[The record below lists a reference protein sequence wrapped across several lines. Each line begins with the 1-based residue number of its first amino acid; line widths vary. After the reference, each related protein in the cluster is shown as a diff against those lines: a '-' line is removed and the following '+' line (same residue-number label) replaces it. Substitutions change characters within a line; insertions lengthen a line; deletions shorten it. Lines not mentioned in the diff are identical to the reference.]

1 MIPLAVNFLII
12 CWRTWHTSWGHTLR
26 HHMHIH
32 KSDEHFDLPFC
43 VSHSS
48 HVWGTEVRSRSW
60 NCSSAE
66 TEGRQSSVHRTNKS
80 QYSPI
85 HELYLDT
92 WQRRL
97 YDAEEDEDDTDPGK
111 YSTKQ
116 RSLIQTVDC
125 VVVHL
130 HSQRVTYDW
139 HVPSFFPGFMFVIR
153 LPPFSFAMDSSFLR
167 ATKTTRKKK
176 SHRLNW

>member
-66 TEGRQSSVHRTNKS
+66 TEGRQSSVHRTNTS

-116 RSLIQTVDC
+116 RSLNSDC
-125 VVVHL
+125 WLCCGSSAQSASDVWLTCTKLLPRLYVRHQAAAFL
-130 HSQRVTYDW
+130 LCDGLQ
-139 HVPSFFPGFMFVIR
+139 FPQ
-153 LPPFSFAMDSSFLR
+153 SY
-167 ATKTTRKKK
+167 KNNKKKK